1 MSKNTN
7 LFQTILVTGLLSLG
21 CIFIAFMVQYQANRS
36 VSSCSY
42 LDPVIIDVL
51 ATVFAI
57 FLIIEGLVE
66 IFRYRDYPLFKQLTR
81 SIRVCLGFAILT
93 IHIMQFIHK

>member
-7 LFQTILVTGLLSLG
+7 LFQTLVTTCLLSLG

-42 LDPVIIDVL
+42 LDPIIIDILAIVL
-51 ATVFAI
+51 AI
-57 FLIIEGLVE
+57 FLIIEGFVE
-66 IFRYRDYPLFKQLTR
+66 IFRYRDYSLTRQLTR

-93 IHIMQFIHK
+93 IHLMQFIHK

>member
-7 LFQTILVTGLLSLG
+7 LFRTLLATGLLSLG
-21 CIFIAFMVQYQANRS
+21 CIFIAFKIQDQANRS
-36 VSSCSY
+36 TISCSY
-42 LDPVIIDVL
+42 LDPIAVDIW

-57 FLIIEGLVE
+57 FLILEGIAD
-66 IFRYRDYPLFKQLTR
+66 IFKYKNYPLKSQFTK

-93 IHIMQFIHK
+93 IHTMQFIHK